1 MEILFGRFSGLF
13 YSALLTLIAA
23 GFALHTPVLWV
34 AAAIF
39 LTLTLIGIRDYRQM
53 QHPVLANYPL
63 FGHFRYMFE
72 SIRPEIRQYF
82 FESDSDELPYSRE
95 QRAMVYQRAKE
106 QVAVRPFGS
115 VVDMYQDDHE
125 WLNHSMQPVDVAHY
139 DFRTQVGEGARAY
152 AMSVLNISG
161 TSFGSLSPPAIRAL
175 NSGARLAGCAHNTG
189 EGGLSPHHLAGGG
202 DVIWQVASG
211 YFGCRTKEG
220 RFDPEAFRLKAGA
233 DHVRMIEI
241 KLSQGAKPGHGGIL
255 MAAKV
260 TQEIAD
266 IRGIEVG
273 KDCVSPAR
281 HSEFST
287 PRGLLEFAQRLRTLS
302 GGKPVGIKL
311 CIGHPWEFIAI
322 ARAMVETGLYLD
334 FVTVDGSEGGTGA
347 APAEFTDR
355 VGSPLHDALIFVDNT
370 LIGAGLRQRV
380 KIGASGKIV
389 SAYDVVRTCALGA
402 DWCNMAR
409 PFMFALGCI
418 QARDCSSGRC
428 PTGIATMDPNR
439 YRVLDVDLKAQR
451 VANFHH
457 NTLHAVAEMLGATGL
472 SHTDSLTRR
481 HIVRRVS
488 VSEIRL
494 ADQIYPKVLPN
505 ALIEGKAVEDIRL
518 ATYWNR
524 VSADS
529 FQAVDPASGKS

>member
-13 YSALLTLIAA
+13 YSAVFTLISAS
-23 GFALHTPVLWV
+23 FALHTPILWGV
-34 AAAIF
+34 SAIF
-39 LTLTLIGIRDYRQM
+39 LLLTVIGIRDYRQM

-115 VVDMYQDDHE
+115 VVNMYKDDHE
-125 WLNHSMQPVDVAHY
+125 WLNHSMQPVDVEHY
-139 DFRTQVGEGARAY
+139 DFRTQVGEGDRAY

-273 KDCVSPAR
+273 KDCVSPSR

-322 ARAMVETGLYLD
+322 GRAMVETGLYLD

-355 VGSPLHDALIFVDNT
+355 VGSPLHDALVFVDNT
-370 LIGAGLRQRV
+370 LIGAGLRKRV
-380 KIGASGKIV
+380 KIGAAGKIV

-428 PTGIATMDPNR
+428 PTGIATMDPKR

-457 NTLHAVAEMLGATGL
+457 NTLHAVAEMLGAAGL

-505 ALIEGKAVEDIRL
+505 ALIDGKAVEDIRL
-518 ATYWNR
+518 GTYLNR
-524 VSADS
+524 VGAES
-529 FQAVDPASGKS
+529 FQPIDLLPGKT

>member
-115 VVDMYQDDHE
+115 VVDMYRDDHE

>member
-13 YSALLTLIAA
+13 YSAVFTLISAS
-23 GFALHTPVLWV
+23 FALHTPILWGV
-34 AAAIF
+34 SAIF
-39 LTLTLIGIRDYRQM
+39 LLLTVIGIRDYRQM

-115 VVDMYQDDHE
+115 VVNMYKEDHE
-125 WLNHSMQPVDVAHY
+125 WLNHSMQPVDVEHY
-139 DFRTQVGEGARAY
+139 DFRTQVGEGDRAY

-273 KDCVSPAR
+273 KDCVSPSR

-355 VGSPLHDALIFVDNT
+355 VGSPLHDALVFVDNT
-370 LIGAGLRQRV
+370 LIGAGLRKRV
-380 KIGASGKIV
+380 KIGAAGKIV

-418 QARDCSSGRC
+418 QARDCSSGNC
-428 PTGIATMDPNR
+428 PTGVATMDPAR
-439 YRVLDVDLKAQR
+439 YRVLDVAAKAAR
-451 VANFHH
+451 VVNFHH
-457 NTLHAVAEMLGATGL
+457 NTTHAVAELLGAAGL
-472 SHTDSLTRR
+472 THPEQLAR
-481 HIVRRVS
+481 HHVVR
-488 VSEIRL
+488 RL
-494 ADQIYPKVLPN
+494 ADGQTRTLAQIYPPMAEGVLLNGQPVLDPLLRN
-505 ALIEGKAVEDIRL
+505 
-518 ATYWNR
+518 YWPR
-524 VSADS
+524 VSGAR
-529 FQAVDPASGKS
+529 FGLV

>member
-13 YSALLTLIAA
+13 YSAF
-23 GFALHTPVLWV
+23 FALISASFALQTPILWGV
-34 AAAIF
+34 SAIF
-39 LTLTLIGIRDYRQM
+39 LLLTVIGIRDYRQI

-63 FGHFRYMFE
+63 FGHFRYLFE

-106 QVAVRPFGS
+106 QVAIRPFGS
-115 VVDMYQDDHE
+115 VVNMYKNDHE
-125 WLNHSMQPVDVAHY
+125 WLNHSMQPVDVEHCE
-139 DFRTQVGEGARAY
+139 FRTQVGEGDRAY

-220 RFDPEAFRLKAGA
+220 RFDPEAFRLKASA

-355 VGSPLHDALIFVDNT
+355 VGSPLHDALVFVDNT
-370 LIGAGLRQRV
+370 LIGAGLRKRV
-380 KIGASGKIV
+380 KIGAAGKIV
-389 SAYDVVRTCALGA
+389 SAYDVVRMCALGA

-457 NTLHAVAEMLGATGL
+457 NTLHAVAEMLGAAGL
-472 SHTDSLTRR
+472 SHPDNLTRR
-481 HIVRRVS
+481 HLVRRVS

-494 ADQIYPKVLPN
+494 ADQIYPKVFPN
-505 ALIEGKAVEDIRL
+505 ALIEGKAVEDNRL
-518 ATYWNR
+518 STYWNR
-524 VSADS
+524 VGADS
-529 FQAVDPASGKS
+529 FQPIDLLPGKT

>member
-13 YSALLTLIAA
+13 YSAVFTLTSAS
-23 GFALHTPVLWV
+23 FALHTPILWGV
-34 AAAIF
+34 SAIF
-39 LTLTLIGIRDYRQM
+39 LMLTVIGIRDYRQM

-115 VVDMYQDDHE
+115 VVNMYKEDHE
-125 WLNHSMQPVDVAHY
+125 WLKHY
-139 DFRTQVGEGARAY
+139 DFRTQVGEGDRAY

-273 KDCVSPAR
+273 KDCVSPSR

-355 VGSPLHDALIFVDNT
+355 VGSPLHDALVFVDNT
-370 LIGAGLRQRV
+370 LIGAGLRKRV
-380 KIGASGKIV
+380 KIGAAGKIV

-457 NTLHAVAEMLGATGL
+457 NTLHAVAEMLGAAGL

-505 ALIEGKAVEDIRL
+505 ALIDGKAVEDIRL
-518 ATYWNR
+518 GTYWNR
-524 VSADS
+524 VGADS
-529 FQAVDPASGKS
+529 FQPMDLLAGKT